1 MYRIKVK
8 GRSQTALL
16 VRFDNTG
23 AQLSKAS
30 YAAIKLLGR
39 SSLRITPITTLACGL
54 KTASVSWKPTVT
66 RLHAKI

>member
-23 AQLSKAS
+23 AGIVEACQTRHTQLSKD
-30 YAAIKLLGR
+30 LMPR
-39 SSLRITPITTLACGL
+39 PR
-54 KTASVSWKPTVT
+54 
-66 RLHAKI
+66 